1 MNKLNDNELY
11 KINGGSVTST
21 LINSVVAG
29 CKLLYNIGVSL
40 GSSLRRLIDNKMCS
54 I

>member
-29 CKLLYNIGVSL
+29 GKLLYNIGVSL
-40 GSSLRRLIDNKMCS
+40 GSSLRRLIDNNMCS